1 MPFQANAWRTR
12 FALTPIAAAKRRDKV
27 GATLSPTFCFLPP
40 AAGGPYIDL
49 ERAEPPPPIVDTEWR
64 QGAFD
69 MGAGSHVSLMFAGRS
84 SEEVV
89 EMGETLEQSWFESL
103 KVSALFTDDEKE
115 KLFSNLSAMKAGA
128 EGASSASA
136 PSVADRCAAHGSRV
150 VRLIMEVMCKG
161 RLEGLEESS
170 WMFALAHDD
179 DLAWLLEVLGDKAKL
194 VDDTLEKEEVDE
206 DVFKTAFTMGMG
218 VWEAVKKLLS
228 KGKGAPVRADVDA
241 ARVAHSE
248 LRRYIQLMYPYAL
261 NPFGPG
267 FCSKPDTLYE
277 WVDRKLGRLSAEDL
291 GRVIGDEEAEL
302 TKVASARAARRGE
315 SGASRRA
322 SLSDDGYEIVDSEE
336 GAQKLAKG
344 GLSLNDIERFDKA
357 ASANELVG

>member
-1 MPFQANAWRTR
+1 MLCLCSRVRVFSLFGLVFTMVLNGTWQSSAAGADGRARPFGVSRRQLSGPTTSPAAYDAPPVVPFQANAWRTR

-27 GATLSPTFCFLPP
+27 GATLSPAFCFLPP

-103 KVSALFTDDEKE
+103 KVSALFTNDEKE

-161 RLEGLEESS
+161 RL
-170 WMFALAHDD
+170 
-179 DLAWLLEVLGDKAKL
+179 
-194 VDDTLEKEEVDE
+194 
-206 DVFKTAFTMGMG
+206 
-218 VWEAVKKLLS
+218 
-228 KGKGAPVRADVDA
+228 
-241 ARVAHSE
+241 
-248 LRRYIQLMYPYAL
+248 
-261 NPFGPG
+261 
-267 FCSKPDTLYE
+267 
-277 WVDRKLGRLSAEDL
+277 
-291 GRVIGDEEAEL
+291 
-302 TKVASARAARRGE
+302 
-315 SGASRRA
+315 
-322 SLSDDGYEIVDSEE
+322 
-336 GAQKLAKG
+336 
-344 GLSLNDIERFDKA
+344 
-357 ASANELVG
+357 